1 MAEVEE
7 EELELAD
14 AGGGGKSKKKLII
27 IIVAAVL
34 LLAGGTVGALFLAG
48 VFAPGDAPAAAD
60 GSAEEGAAG
69 PARKAIYVSLE
80 PAFTINLQ
88 PGSKAKYLQV
98 ELQVLT
104 RDPATEGHIR
114 DHMPV
119 IRNNLLL
126 VMGSKSHD
134 DIATPEG
141 KAALQ
146 GEIRDVIGQV
156 LEAETGEDNVESVLF
171 TSFVMQ

>member
-1 MAEVEE
+1 MADVQE

-14 AGGGGKSKKKLII
+14 GGGGGSKKKLII

-34 LLAGGTVGALFLAG
+34 VLIGGTVGALYLTG
-48 VFAPGDAPAAAD
+48 VFSPADEETAEGAGGEEGGEAPA
-60 GSAEEGAAG
+60 E
-69 PARKAIYVSLE
+69 KAIYVSLE
-80 PAFTINLQ
+80 PAFTVNLQ

-98 ELQVLT
+98 NMQVLT
-104 RDPATEGHIR
+104 RDPETEAHIKE
-114 DHMPV
+114 HMPV

-126 VMGSKSHD
+126 VMGSKSYQ
-134 DIATPEG
+134 DIAGPEG

-146 GEIRDVIGQV
+146 QEVRNAIGKV
-156 LEAETGEDNVESVLF
+156 LKAETGEDNVESVLF